1 MIGNE
6 MTEIEKKLWKKVFRF
21 NNSAK
26 EYIKRLQY
34 LNEKCESEFNI
45 MNAPSK
51 ENVDKLVSTKESLR
65 MLMMASFQCEAI
77 LVRLNP
83 NFHLN

>member
-1 MIGNE
+1 MTGNE
-6 MTEIEKKLWKKVFRF
+6 ITEMEKELWKKVFRV

-26 EYIKRLQY
+26 DCIKRFHALK
-34 LNEKCESEFNI
+34 EKCESEINI

-51 ENVDKLVSTKESLR
+51 ENVEKLLSIEESLR
-65 MLMMASFQCEAI
+65 MFMIVLCQCEAR

-83 NFHLN
+83 NFKYN